1 MGAGRKRQIQPAKLR
16 GYDNITKV
24 LRNVQS
30 GLVLGNPG
38 EQSIFQVA
46 PPRGYKNIIDIGF
59 WYRRG
64 DVGQVKL
71 PLYNR

>member
-1 MGAGRKRQIQPAKLR
+1 VGAGRKRQIQPAKLR

-38 EQSIFQVA
+38 EQIIFQVA
-46 PPRGYKNIIDIGF
+46 PPVALCQGLFYFCNEKVIKIAR
-59 WYRRG
+59 
-64 DVGQVKL
+64 
-71 PLYNR
+71 